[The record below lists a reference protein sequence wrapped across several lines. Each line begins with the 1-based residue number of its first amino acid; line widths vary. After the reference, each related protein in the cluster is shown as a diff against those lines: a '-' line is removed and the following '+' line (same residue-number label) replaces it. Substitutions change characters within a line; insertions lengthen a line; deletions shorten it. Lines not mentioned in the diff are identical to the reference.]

1 MSEIRAGTTS
11 TTALVTT
18 GDTTGNLVLTPDS
31 GIATISAT
39 GALRIPVGT
48 TAQRPASPTNG
59 MTRMNTTTGTPEW
72 YSTSNSVWTPF
83 SDGLAY
89 TVEYLTIAGGGGGGA
104 EASCG
109 LPGGGGAEASS
120 NDDVDGDGINLAS
133 AVR

>member
-89 TVEYLTIAGGGGGGA
+89 TVEYLTIAGGGGVGPPYALYWPLPSTASPLYNMTAKLYCAGA
-104 EASCG
+104 
-109 LPGGGGAEASS
+109 
-120 NDDVDGDGINLAS
+120 
-133 AVR
+133 